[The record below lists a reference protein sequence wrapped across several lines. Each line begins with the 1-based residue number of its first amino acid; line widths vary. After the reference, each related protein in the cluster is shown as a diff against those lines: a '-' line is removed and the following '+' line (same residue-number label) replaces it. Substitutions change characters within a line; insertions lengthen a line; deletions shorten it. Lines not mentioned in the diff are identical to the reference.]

1 MGRVQSYI
9 LGGLGLIPFVLIVLS
24 CFLSPPDKEIYSLLI
39 YIYIAYAAII
49 SSFLRRYSMGINY
62 FACRKSL
69 QYFLST
75 SCISFTSINC
85 VGSLLTIQNLKISLI
100 IITVSYVVSIL
111 HDCYLHYREKI
122 TSSWFILMR
131 LTLSIL
137 VILLTSTLYI
147 LCN

>member
-9 LGGLGLIPFVLIVLS
+9 LGGLGLIPFVLIVVS

-39 YIYIAYAAII
+39 YIYVAYAAII
-49 SSFLRRYSMGINY
+49 SSFLGGIQWGLIISHAEKVYST
-62 FACRKSL
+62 FFPLVVSVLPSL
-69 QYFLST
+69 
-75 SCISFTSINC
+75 IAWA
-85 VGSLLTIQNLKISLI
+85 SLLTIQNLQISLI
-100 IITVSYVVSIL
+100 IVTASYIVSTL

-131 LTLSIL
+131 LILSIS

-147 LCN
+147 FV

>member
-9 LGGLGLIPFVLIVLS
+9 LGGLGLIPFVAIVLS
-24 CFLSPPDKEIYSLLI
+24 CFLSPPDEEIYSLLI
-39 YIYIAYAAII
+39 YIYIAYAATI
-49 SSFLRRYSMGINY
+49 SSFLGGIQWGLIISHAEKVYSTFFPLVVSVSPPLI
-62 FACRKSL
+62 AW
-69 QYFLST
+69 
-75 SCISFTSINC
+75 
-85 VGSLLTIQNLKISLI
+85 VSLLTIQNLKISLI

-137 VILLTSTLYI
+137 VILLTSTLYVFV
-147 LCN
+147 